1 MKTWEI
7 DFEFLLNQMKH
18 PQIGSMDSLDTD
30 LTKRKK
36 LQNVRVM
43 ERQKSE
49 VQEKEEQEER
59 NRSAT
64 ADEINERLGNDDN
77 VVITMTAD
85 SEDDYVPTRSLR
97 KPKKA
102 DKLMLELPTK
112 DLTKDTTAL
121 CALLKPSHTAVTS
134 IYTKIV
140 MSGGGELKDSVMSK
154 ASTWRNRIK
163 DEKEVERK
171 MKLEVK
177 ELSAKHPYTT
187 MHSDGKKVTFASGE
201 VQERLVICLQQV
213 GLEDQPRF
221 LGAPQTPDGTGA
233 AQCEAQALTPDVTL
247 LLQFYSINP

>member
-64 ADEINERLGNDDN
+64 AGEINESLGNNDN

-102 DKLMLELPTK
+102 DKG
-112 DLTKDTTAL
+112 
-121 CALLKPSHTAVTS
+121 C
-134 IYTKIV
+134 
-140 MSGGGELKDSVMSK
+140 
-154 ASTWRNRIK
+154 WNFQ
-163 DEKEVERK
+163 RK
-171 MKLEVK
+171 
-177 ELSAKHPYTT
+177 T
-187 MHSDGKKVTFASGE
+187 
-201 VQERLVICLQQV
+201 
-213 GLEDQPRF
+213 
-221 LGAPQTPDGTGA
+221 
-233 AQCEAQALTPDVTL
+233 
-247 LLQFYSINP
+247 